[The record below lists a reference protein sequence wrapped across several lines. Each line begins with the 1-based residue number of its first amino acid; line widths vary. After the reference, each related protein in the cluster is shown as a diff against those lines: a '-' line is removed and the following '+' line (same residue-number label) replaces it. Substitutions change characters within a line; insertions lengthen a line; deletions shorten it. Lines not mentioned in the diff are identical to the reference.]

1 MKTDITI
8 KLFHP
13 IYISGGRGGISKRC
27 AMLNPRSPLGQG
39 IPLAT

>member
-13 IYISGGRGGISKRC
+13 IYISGGARRHLKAVRN
-27 AMLNPRSPLGQG
+27 A
-39 IPLAT
+39 